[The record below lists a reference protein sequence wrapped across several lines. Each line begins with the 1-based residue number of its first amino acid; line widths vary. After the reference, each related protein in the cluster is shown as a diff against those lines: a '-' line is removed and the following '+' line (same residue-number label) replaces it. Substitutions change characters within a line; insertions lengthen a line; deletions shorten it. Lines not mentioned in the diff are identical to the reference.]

1 MFIPGLGAVVRMK
14 AYPQTARED
23 ARVGLAGPIWGL
35 GAAIAAAMAYWATGF
50 ELLAAVASVGAWI
63 NLFNLVPFWQLD
75 GGRGFRALSKTGRW
89 LMVVLIAACGLAT
102 QEGLYLLLGIA
113 AVIQCFSRGAPAETD
128 RRTLVEFAVLL
139 VALGAVSAIPVTTG

>member
-1 MFIPGLGAVVRMK
+1 MV
-14 AYPQTARED
+14 
-23 ARVGLAGPIWGL
+23 
-35 GAAIAAAMAYWATGF
+35 YWATGF
-50 ELLAAVASVGAWI
+50 ELLAAIASVGAWI

-75 GGRGFRALSKTGRW
+75 GGRGFRALSKPGRW
-89 LMVVLIAACGLAT
+89 LMVALIAACGLAT

-139 VALGAVSAIPVTTG
+139 VALGAVSAIPVATG